1 MTCITFRATTPPP
14 PTCTHRL
21 YILHTLITLVV
32 INFDAHLHTLDVC
45 AITPEL
51 VWAFSMDF
59 YGLERDTNV
68 ECLSL
73 LDFQFLHASH
83 PIAQTP
89 YL

>member
-1 MTCITFRATTPPP
+1 MHNLPCHNAPP
-14 PTCTHRL
+14 PTCL

-32 INFDAHLHTLDVC
+32 INFDAHLHTLEGTDVC
-45 AITPEL
+45 AITPAL
-51 VWAFSMDF
+51 VLALSMDF